1 MTPISRK
8 RDHLDAGESPR
19 VGGGK
24 RFSSPSHFMKQTTLS
39 IFVDESGRFQFPDED
54 SRFYILGMV
63 FHDQSQSIDEQIR
76 ALDASE
82 SEIGL
87 EGHCFHAGPL
97 VRKEKGYEFM
107 SRKFRGR
114 IFSRMMAFASKVPF
128 RYHCLCVDKKQ
139 IDGLGQI
146 VERLQREL
154 VAFIAAHRIELTD
167 VDSVK
172 VYYDCGQSPV
182 TNLLHKTFAEQ
193 LGKRV
198 EFAQDVHP
206 SSYRLFQLADL
217 VCTLHL
223 IERRL
228 GVGDPMTPSEM
239 RLFGGPRDFKRNVLR
254 KIKVKELL

>member
-1 MTPISRK
+1 
-8 RDHLDAGESPR
+8 
-19 VGGGK
+19 
-24 RFSSPSHFMKQTTLS
+24 MKPTTLS
-39 IFVDESGRFQFPDED
+39 IFVDESGRFQYPDAG

-63 FHDQSQSIDEQIR
+63 FHDQAVSIDEQIR
-76 ALDASE
+76 ALTAAE

-87 EGHCFHAGPL
+87 DGHCFHAWPL

-107 SRKFRGR
+107 SRAFRGK

-139 IDGLGQI
+139 IDSLGQI

-154 VAFIAAHRIELTD
+154 VSFISDHRAALTS
-167 VDSVK
+167 VESVK
-172 VYYDCGQSPV
+172 VYYDCGQAPV
-182 TNLLHKTFAEQ
+182 TNLLHKTFEEQ

-198 EFAQDVHP
+198 EFAQGVQP
-206 SSYRLFQLADL
+206 SCYRLFQLADL
-217 VCTLHL
+217 VCTLNL

-228 GVGDPMTPSEM
+228 ESGDPMTISEM

-254 KIKVKELL
+254 KIKPKEMA